1 MKLSKLQVENFKAIA
16 SAELEFG
23 PGLNV
28 LYGPNDLGKST
39 LGVAVRA
46 ALLLPSN
53 SSAAADYVPWQE
65 AVTPVVTL
73 TFLTGVAKYWR
84 VVKRFTENEAT
95 LSFSKDGREFSVD
108 AHERQVDEKLRKL
121 LGWGLATPGGRGGAR
136 GMPDSFLANAL
147 LAAQT
152 DVDGILRSSL
162 TDDADSSGKLRL
174 TAALSALA
182 QDPLVRHVLDAAQ
195 KEHELYFTATGR
207 KKTGQNA
214 PLTLASEQV
223 KKLTDELMVQQQA
236 LSQSA
241 SLELEVR
248 RLHDAWLEA
257 QQQAELAEQSL
268 ARARAGLQ
276 RGTEKRAAEEKLA
289 TGRRALAGLEALAAK
304 VKGLDEELAAL
315 GQQVQAK
322 EAALQAAQQQVKTA
336 AAALREA
343 EEVLRK
349 ASSADGEA
357 ERAVARAALKEE
369 QAKNSVSR
377 AELGHRLDKAREA
390 RRAEGERARLGAELE
405 RLTASLV
412 SAKAKRS
419 EAEGQAALTG
429 GIMNYGHWRN
439 ASEAAR
445 LAEQWRAEA
454 QAARAEALK
463 KTAEALGLQKSATTL
478 DDELAA
484 RREALPDEK
493 RRAALEK
500 LRRDLEL
507 ADAALGGGVTV
518 VVRPKSTLLLRSTAD
533 ENTPEEKKVMK
544 EHSIEADRRVQLS
557 IGDLVDIEVVVGAA
571 EKRKDAEHLR
581 KRWKAEAL
589 PALERAQ
596 VRTLAELTELF
607 SGLSEQLERV
617 KTQRQGAAQL
627 EAEARSLRERSAMLD
642 EKAAGAPN
650 AAQLEDKKRAV
661 GALPFD
667 VLARGLEAMGPSW
680 EREVR
685 EHHEATSAALAQ
697 ASALVTKLEGEV
709 ALTGHRLADAKAQ
722 APGPVDDVA
731 ALEQA
736 LAALEQALAKG
747 AERLERLEQES
758 TGAKK
763 QAAAKLE
770 LAQQQLELAEAAV
783 VSATGAVTAARAA
796 QSGRQGERD
805 ATAAQL
811 DAAEGPAVQ
820 ARVDAATRHLA
831 TFADVEVLSAEEL
844 RQRERAVEL
853 ARLAADQAG
862 RDFANAEG
870 ALGKVG
876 GPQAREQVRELEEA
890 VMVAK
895 AREHLLEVDAA
906 AWRLLVEAVREAE
919 KEDSSSLGSALAGPV
934 TSRFAELTKGRYPT
948 VKFDPSLT
956 ATGVEVP
963 GAQSNPG
970 DMLAALSVGT
980 RDHLATLV
988 RLAIA
993 LQLGSAI
1000 VLDDHL
1006 VHTDPAR
1013 LGWFRDALRQA
1024 AQQTQVVVLTCR
1036 PLDYVPPEALPTGA
1050 ASKTIDGD
1058 LTRVIDLSKVIK
1070 RR

>member
-1 MKLSKLQVENFKAIA
+1 MKLSKLQVEHFKAIA

-39 LGVAVRA
+39 LGLAVRA

-73 TFLTGVAKYWR
+73 TFLTDVAKYWR

-95 LSFSKDGREFSVD
+95 LAFSKDGREFSVD

-121 LGWGLATPGGRGGAR
+121 LGWGLATPGGRGGTR

-207 KKTGQNA
+207 KKTGQGA

-223 KKLTDELMVQQQA
+223 KKLTDELLAQQQA

-241 SLELEVR
+241 AIELDVK
-248 RLHDAWLEA
+248 RLHDAWLDA

-268 ARARAGLQ
+268 SLARAGLQ
-276 RGTEKRAAEEKLA
+276 RGTEMRAAEEKLA
-289 TGRRALAGLEALAAK
+289 HERRALAGLDALAAK
-304 VKGLDEELAAL
+304 VKSLDDDLASLA
-315 GQQVQAK
+315 QQVKVK
-322 EAALQAAQQQVKTA
+322 EGALQAAQLQAKAA
-336 AAALREA
+336 AAALKDA
-343 EEVLRK
+343 DGALRK

-357 ERAVARAALKEE
+357 ERAVARAAMKED
-369 QAKNSVSR
+369 QAKHSVAR
-377 AELGHRLDKAREA
+377 AELGHRLEKAREG
-390 RRAEGERARLGAELE
+390 RRAEGELTKLDAQLR
-405 RLTASLV
+405 RLTAELAA
-412 SAKAKRS
+412 AKAKRG
-419 EAEGQAALTG
+419 EAEDQAALTG

-445 LAEQWRAEA
+445 LAEQWRGEA

-463 KTAEALGLQKSATTL
+463 KTAEALGVQKNARAL
-478 DDELAA
+478 EDELAA
-484 RREALPDEK
+484 RREGLPDE
-493 RRAALEK
+493 RQRASLEK

-518 VVRPKSTLLLRSTAD
+518 VVRPKSSLLLRSTAD
-533 ENTPEEKKVMK
+533 QNAPEEKKVMK
-544 EHSIEADRRVQLS
+544 ELAVEADRRVQLS

-581 KRWKAEAL
+581 KRWKTEAL
-589 PALERAQ
+589 PALERAN
-596 VRTLAELTELF
+596 VRTLAELAELL

-617 KTQRQGAAQL
+617 KALRQGTAQL
-627 EAEARSLRERSAMLD
+627 ETEARVQRERSAMLD
-642 EKAAGAPN
+642 EKAAGAPG
-650 AAQLEDKKRAV
+650 AEQLEEKKRAV
-661 GALPFD
+661 GGLPFD
-667 VLARGLEAMGPSW
+667 VLAKGLEAMGPSW

-685 EHHEATSAALAQ
+685 QHHEATSATLTQ
-697 ASALVTKLEGEV
+697 ASALVTKLESDLQ
-709 ALTGHRLADAKAQ
+709 LTEHRLADAKAKS
-722 APGPVDDVA
+722 PGPAEDVG

-736 LAALEQALAKG
+736 LAALEQALGQG
-747 AERLERLEQES
+747 AERLQQLEQES

-770 LAQQQLELAEAAV
+770 LAMQQLELSEAAV
-783 VSATGAVTAARAA
+783 VSATGAVTTARAA

-811 DAAEGPAVQ
+811 DAAERPSVQ
-820 ARVDAATRHLA
+820 ARVDAAVKHLA

-844 RQRERAVEL
+844 HQRERAVEL
-853 ARLAADQAG
+853 ARLTADQAG

-870 ALGKVG
+870 ALSKVG

-890 VMVAK
+890 VRVAK
-895 AREHLLEVDAA
+895 AREQLLEVDAA
-906 AWRLLVEAVREAE
+906 AWRLLVDAVRAAE

-934 TSRFAELTKGRYPT
+934 TARFAALTKGRYPA
-948 VKFDPSLT
+948 VKFGPSLT

-963 GAQSNPG
+963 GTQSNPG
-970 DMLAALSVGT
+970 DVLAALSVGT

-1013 LGWFRDALRQA
+1013 LGWFRDALRQT

-1050 ASKTIDGD
+1050 ASKTLDGD
-1058 LTRVIDLSKVIK
+1058 VTRVIDLSKVIK